1 MGLMKDEDLS
11 PKSQLDEEA
20 SVKVWV
26 RLQDCM
32 CAEQKCSLASFNVC
46 RF

>member
-20 SVKVWV
+20 SVEVWV
-26 RLQDCM
+26 HLQDCM
-32 CAEQKCSLASFNVC
+32 CAH
-46 RF
+46 